1 MLILPTMANRL
12 LEGLQDVVRSAIA
25 EDVGSGD
32 ITAELISADKQSTA
46 RVICRE
52 HATICGEPWV
62 NEVFHQIDPDVV
74 VTWEKRDGDSI
85 DPGEVVFVARGRA
98 RSLLTAERT
107 ALNFLQTLSSVATS
121 AREIADQVRHTRVN
135 ILDTRKTIPGL
146 RLAQKYAVQTGG
158 CFNHRIGLYDAYL
171 IKENHIN
178 ASGGITKAI
187 ENARAL
193 HPDLKVEVEVE
204 TLAQLNEALAA
215 KADIVLLDNF
225 TLEMLREAVMINDGR
240 AKLEASGGYDIK
252 SAVVVAETGVDY
264 ISVGSLTKHIQ
275 ATDFTMLFE

>member
-1 MLILPTMANRL
+1 MPNPL
-12 LEGLQDVVRSAIA
+12 LEGLEETVRGALA
-25 EDVGSGD
+25 EDIGDGD
-32 ITAELISADKQSTA
+32 ITAELIPAEREAMAQ
-46 RVICRE
+46 VICRE
-52 HATICGEPWV
+52 NATICGEPWV
-62 NEVFHQIDPDVV
+62 NEVFRQVDPDIRLN
-74 VTWEKRDGDSI
+74 WEKHDGDSI
-85 DPGEVVFVARGRA
+85 DPGDVVFTATGKA

-107 ALNFLQTLSSVATS
+107 ALNFLQTLSSVATA
-121 AREIADQVRHTRVN
+121 AREIADQVQHTDVN

-158 CFNHRIGLYDAYL
+158 CYNHRIGLYDAYL

-178 ASGGITKAI
+178 ASGGITQAI
-187 ENARAL
+187 ATARAL
-193 HPDLKVEVEVE
+193 HPDRKVEVEVE
-204 TLAQLNEALAA
+204 TIEQLEEALAA
-215 KADIVLLDNF
+215 RADIVLLDNF
-225 TLEMLREAVMINDGR
+225 TLDMLQEAVILNKGQ

>member
-1 MLILPTMANRL
+1 MENPL
-12 LEGLQDVVRSAIA
+12 LEGLEETVRGALS
-25 EDVGSGD
+25 EDIGDGD
-32 ITAELISADKQSTA
+32 ITAELIPEDRQA
-46 RVICRE
+46 RASVICRE

-62 NEVFHQIDPDVV
+62 TEVFRQVDPDV
-74 VTWEKRDGDSI
+74 TIEWKHHDGDSI
-85 DPGEVVFVARGRA
+85 DPGDVVFVAHGKA

-121 AREIADQVRHTRVN
+121 AREIADQVRHTQVN

-158 CFNHRIGLYDAYL
+158 CHNHRIGLFDAYL

-178 ASGGITKAI
+178 ASGGITSAI
-187 ENARAL
+187 ENARDL
-193 HPDLKVEVEVE
+193 HPDRKVEGEVE
-204 TLAQLNEALAA
+204 TIEQLKEALAA

-225 TLEMLREAVMINDGR
+225 TLEMLREAVRINEGQ

>member
-1 MLILPTMANRL
+1 MSNPL
-12 LEGLQDVVRSAIA
+12 LEGLEETVRGALA
-25 EDVGSGD
+25 EDIGDGD
-32 ITAELISADKQSTA
+32 ITAELIPAEREAMAQ
-46 RVICRE
+46 VICRE
-52 HATICGEPWV
+52 NATICGEPWV
-62 NEVFHQIDPDVV
+62 NEVFRQVDPDIQLN
-74 VTWEKRDGDSI
+74 WEKHDGDSI
-85 DPGEVVFVARGRA
+85 DPGDVVFTATGKA

-107 ALNFLQTLSSVATS
+107 ALNFLQTLSSVATA
-121 AREIADQVRHTRVN
+121 AREIADQVQHTDVN

-158 CFNHRIGLYDAYL
+158 CYNHRIGLYDAYL

-178 ASGGITKAI
+178 ASGGITQAI
-187 ENARAL
+187 ATARAL
-193 HPDLKVEVEVE
+193 HPDRKVEVEVE
-204 TLAQLNEALAA
+204 TIEQLEEALAA
-215 KADIVLLDNF
+215 RADIVLLDNF
-225 TLEMLREAVMINDGR
+225 TLDMLQEAVILNKGQ

>member
-1 MLILPTMANRL
+1 MENPL
-12 LEGLQDVVRSAIA
+12 LEGLEETVRGALS
-25 EDVGSGD
+25 EDIGDGD
-32 ITAELISADKQSTA
+32 ITAELIPEDRQA
-46 RVICRE
+46 RASVICRE

-62 NEVFHQIDPDVV
+62 TEVFRQVDADVTV
-74 VTWEKRDGDSI
+74 EWKHHDGDSI
-85 DPGEVVFVARGRA
+85 DPGDVVFVAHGKA

-121 AREIADQVRHTRVN
+121 AREIADQVRHTEVN

-158 CFNHRIGLYDAYL
+158 CHNHRIGLFDAYL

-178 ASGGITKAI
+178 ASGGITSAI
-187 ENARAL
+187 ENARDL
-193 HPDLKVEVEVE
+193 HPDRKVEVEVE
-204 TLAQLNEALAA
+204 TIEQLKEALAA

-225 TLEMLREAVMINDGR
+225 TLEMLREAVRINEGQ

>member
-1 MLILPTMANRL
+1 MPMSTNPL
-12 LEGLQDVVRSAIA
+12 LKDLAETVRNALA
-25 EDVGSGD
+25 EDIGTGD
-32 ITAELISADKQSTA
+32 ITAELIAADRQATA

-62 NEVFHQIDPDVV
+62 NEVFRQVDADVSLAWEKHDGDNINPGDVV
-74 VTWEKRDGDSI
+74 FS
-85 DPGEVVFVARGRA
+85 ARGRA

-107 ALNFLQTLSSVATS
+107 ALNFLQTLSSVATA
-121 AREIADQVRHTRVN
+121 AREIADQVRHTQVN

-158 CFNHRIGLYDAYL
+158 CYNHRIGLYDAYL

-178 ASGGITKAI
+178 ACGGISDAI
-187 ENARAL
+187 ATARKL
-193 HPDLKVEVEVE
+193 HPDSKVEVEVE
-204 TLAQLNEALAA
+204 TITQLEEALAA
-215 KADIVLLDNF
+215 NADIVLLDNF
-225 TLEMLREAVMINDGR
+225 TLEMLRDAVKINAGK

-275 ATDFTMLFE
+275 ATDFTMLFD

>member
-1 MLILPTMANRL
+1 MR
-12 LEGLQDVVRSAIA
+12 RAIA
-25 EDVGSGD
+25 EDVGTGD
-32 ITAELISADKQSTA
+32 VTAELIPADRQATA
-46 RVICRE
+46 QVICRE

-62 NEVFHQIDPDVV
+62 NEVFRQIDPDVA
-74 VTWEKRDGDSI
+74 VTWEKRDGDNI
-85 DPGEVVFVARGRA
+85 EPGEVVFIANGRA

-107 ALNFLQTLSSVATS
+107 SLNFLQTLSSVATA

-178 ASGGITKAI
+178 ASGGITSAI
-187 ENARAL
+187 ENALAL
-193 HPDLKVEVEVE
+193 HPDRKVEVEVE
-204 TLAQLNEALAA
+204 TLEQLKEALAA

-225 TLEMLREAVMINDGR
+225 TLEMLREAVKINNGK

>member
-1 MLILPTMANRL
+1 MSNPL
-12 LEGLQDVVRSAIA
+12 LEGLEETVRGALA
-25 EDVGSGD
+25 EDIGDGD
-32 ITAELISADKQSTA
+32 ITAELIPAEREAMAQ
-46 RVICRE
+46 VICRE
-52 HATICGEPWV
+52 NATICGEPWV
-62 NEVFHQIDPDVV
+62 NEVFRQVDPDIRLN
-74 VTWEKRDGDSI
+74 WEKHDGDSI
-85 DPGEVVFVARGRA
+85 DPGDVVFTATGKA

-107 ALNFLQTLSSVATS
+107 ALNFLQTLSSVATA
-121 AREIADQVRHTRVN
+121 AREIADQVQHTDVN

-158 CFNHRIGLYDAYL
+158 CYNHRIGLYDAYL

-178 ASGGITKAI
+178 ASGGITQAI
-187 ENARAL
+187 ATARAL
-193 HPDLKVEVEVE
+193 HPDRKVEVEVE
-204 TLAQLNEALAA
+204 TIEQLEEALAA
-215 KADIVLLDNF
+215 RADIVLLDNF
-225 TLEMLREAVMINDGR
+225 TLDMLQEAVILNKGQ

>member
-1 MLILPTMANRL
+1 MSNPL
-12 LEGLQDVVRSAIA
+12 LEGLEETVRGALA
-25 EDVGSGD
+25 EDIGDGD
-32 ITAELISADKQSTA
+32 ITAELIPADREAMA

-52 HATICGEPWV
+52 NATICGEPWV
-62 NEVFHQIDPDVV
+62 SEVFRQVDPDIRL
-74 VTWEKRDGDSI
+74 TWEKHDGDSI
-85 DPGEVVFVARGRA
+85 NPGEVVFTATGKA

-107 ALNFLQTLSSVATS
+107 ALNFLQTLSSVATA
-121 AREIADQVRHTRVN
+121 AREIADQVQHTDVN

-158 CFNHRIGLYDAYL
+158 CHNHRIGLYDAYL

-178 ASGGITKAI
+178 ASGGITQAI

-193 HPDLKVEVEVE
+193 HPDRKVEVEVE
-204 TLAQLNEALAA
+204 TIDQLKEALAA
-215 KADIVLLDNF
+215 RADIVLLDNF
-225 TLEMLREAVMINDGR
+225 TLDMLQEAVTINQGQ

>member
-1 MLILPTMANRL
+1 MPINPL
-12 LEGLQDVVRSAIA
+12 LKGLEDTVRNALA
-25 EDVGSGD
+25 EDIGSGD
-32 ITAELISADKQSTA
+32 ITAELIPADREA
-46 RVICRE
+46 RAKVICRE

-62 NEVFHQIDPDVV
+62 GEVFRQVDPDVV
-74 VTWEKRDGDSI
+74 LTWEKHDGDSI
-85 DPGEVVFVARGRA
+85 EPGEVVFIARGRA

-107 ALNFLQTLSSVATS
+107 ALNFLQTLSSVATA
-121 AREIADQVRHTRVN
+121 AREIADQVRHTRVR

-178 ASGGITKAI
+178 ASGGITHAI
-187 ENARAL
+187 EYARTL
-193 HPDLKVEVEVE
+193 HPDRKVEVEVE
-204 TLAQLNEALAA
+204 TLDQLKEALTA

-225 TLEMLREAVMINDGR
+225 TLDMLRDAVMINDGQ

>member
-1 MLILPTMANRL
+1 MPNPL
-12 LEGLQDVVRSAIA
+12 LEGLEETVRGALA
-25 EDVGSGD
+25 EDIGDGD
-32 ITAELISADKQSTA
+32 ITAELIPAEREAMAQ
-46 RVICRE
+46 VICRE
-52 HATICGEPWV
+52 NATICGEPWV
-62 NEVFHQIDPDVV
+62 NEVFRQVDPDIQLN
-74 VTWEKRDGDSI
+74 WEKHDGDSI
-85 DPGEVVFVARGRA
+85 DPGDVVFTATGKA

-107 ALNFLQTLSSVATS
+107 ALNFLQTLSSVATA
-121 AREIADQVRHTRVN
+121 AREIADQVQHTDVN

-158 CFNHRIGLYDAYL
+158 CYNHRIGLYDAYL

-178 ASGGITKAI
+178 ASGGITQAI
-187 ENARAL
+187 ATARAL
-193 HPDLKVEVEVE
+193 HPDRKVEVEVE
-204 TLAQLNEALAA
+204 TIEQLEEALTAR
-215 KADIVLLDNF
+215 ADIVLLDNF
-225 TLEMLREAVMINDGR
+225 TLDMLQEAVILNKGQ

>member
-1 MLILPTMANRL
+1 MPNPL
-12 LEGLQDVVRSAIA
+12 LEGLEETVRGALA
-25 EDVGSGD
+25 EDIGDGD
-32 ITAELISADKQSTA
+32 ITAELIPAEREAMAQ
-46 RVICRE
+46 VICRE
-52 HATICGEPWV
+52 NATICGEPWV
-62 NEVFHQIDPDVV
+62 NEVFRQVDPDIRLN
-74 VTWEKRDGDSI
+74 WEKHDGDSI
-85 DPGEVVFVARGRA
+85 DPGDVVFTATGKA

-107 ALNFLQTLSSVATS
+107 ALNFLQTLSSVATA
-121 AREIADQVRHTRVN
+121 AREIADQVQHTDVN

-158 CFNHRIGLYDAYL
+158 CYNHRIGLYDAYL

-178 ASGGITKAI
+178 ASGGITQAI
-187 ENARAL
+187 ATARAL
-193 HPDLKVEVEVE
+193 HPDRQVEVEAE
-204 TLAQLNEALAA
+204 TIEQLEEALAA
-215 KADIVLLDNF
+215 RADIVLLDNF
-225 TLEMLREAVMINDGR
+225 TLDMLQEAVILNKGQ

>member
-1 MLILPTMANRL
+1 MENPL
-12 LEGLQDVVRSAIA
+12 LEGLEETVRGALS
-25 EDVGSGD
+25 EDIGDGD
-32 ITAELISADKQSTA
+32 ITAELIPEDRQA
-46 RVICRE
+46 RASVICRE

-62 NEVFHQIDPDVV
+62 TEVFRQVDPDVTV
-74 VTWEKRDGDSI
+74 EWKHHDGDSI
-85 DPGEVVFVARGRA
+85 DPGDVVFVAHGKA

-121 AREIADQVRHTRVN
+121 AREIADQVRHTQVN

-158 CFNHRIGLYDAYL
+158 CHNHRIGLFDAYL

-178 ASGGITKAI
+178 ASGGITSAI
-187 ENARAL
+187 ENARDL
-193 HPDLKVEVEVE
+193 HPDRKVEVEVE
-204 TLAQLNEALAA
+204 TIEQLEEALTAR
-215 KADIVLLDNF
+215 ADIVLLDNF
-225 TLEMLREAVMINDGR
+225 TLDMLQEAVILNKGQ

>member
-1 MLILPTMANRL
+1 MENPL
-12 LEGLQDVVRSAIA
+12 LEGLEETVRGALS
-25 EDVGSGD
+25 EDIGDGD
-32 ITAELISADKQSTA
+32 ITAELIPEDRQA
-46 RVICRE
+46 RASVICRE

-62 NEVFHQIDPDVV
+62 TEVFRQVDPDV
-74 VTWEKRDGDSI
+74 TIEWKHHDGDSI
-85 DPGEVVFVARGRA
+85 DPGDVVFVAHGKA

-121 AREIADQVRHTRVN
+121 AREIADQVRHTEVN

-158 CFNHRIGLYDAYL
+158 CHNHRIGLFDAYL

-178 ASGGITKAI
+178 ASGGITSAI
-187 ENARAL
+187 ENARDL
-193 HPDLKVEVEVE
+193 HPDRKVEVEVE
-204 TLAQLNEALAA
+204 TIEQLKEALAA

-225 TLEMLREAVMINDGR
+225 TLEMLREAVRINEGQ

>member
-1 MLILPTMANRL
+1 MENPL
-12 LEGLQDVVRSAIA
+12 LEGLEETVRGALS
-25 EDVGSGD
+25 EDIGDGD
-32 ITAELISADKQSTA
+32 ITAELIPEDRQAGAS
-46 RVICRE
+46 VICRE

-62 NEVFHQIDPDVV
+62 TEVFRQVDPDVTV
-74 VTWEKRDGDSI
+74 EWKHHDGDSI
-85 DPGEVVFVARGRA
+85 DPGDVVFVAHGKA

-121 AREIADQVRHTRVN
+121 AREIADQVRHTQVN

-158 CFNHRIGLYDAYL
+158 CHNHRIGLFDAYL

-178 ASGGITKAI
+178 ASGGITSAI
-187 ENARAL
+187 ENARDL
-193 HPDLKVEVEVE
+193 HPDRKVEVEVE
-204 TLAQLNEALAA
+204 TIEQLKEALAA

-225 TLEMLREAVMINDGR
+225 TLEMLREAVRINEGQ

>member
-1 MLILPTMANRL
+1 MSNPL
-12 LEGLQDVVRSAIA
+12 LEGLEETVRGALA
-25 EDVGSGD
+25 EDIGDGD
-32 ITAELISADKQSTA
+32 ITAELIPAEREAMAQ
-46 RVICRE
+46 VICRE
-52 HATICGEPWV
+52 NATICGEPWV
-62 NEVFHQIDPDVV
+62 NEVFRQVDPDIQLN
-74 VTWEKRDGDSI
+74 WEKHDGDSI
-85 DPGEVVFVARGRA
+85 DPGDVVFTATGKA

-107 ALNFLQTLSSVATS
+107 ALNFLQTLSSVATA
-121 AREIADQVRHTRVN
+121 AREIADQVQHTDVN

-158 CFNHRIGLYDAYL
+158 CYNHRIGLYDAYL

-178 ASGGITKAI
+178 ASGGITQAI
-187 ENARAL
+187 ATARAL
-193 HPDLKVEVEVE
+193 HPDRKVEVEVE
-204 TLAQLNEALAA
+204 TIEQLEEALTAR
-215 KADIVLLDNF
+215 ADIVLLDNF
-225 TLEMLREAVMINDGR
+225 TLDMLQEAVILNKGQ

>member
-1 MLILPTMANRL
+1 MSTTPL
-12 LEGLQDVVRSAIA
+12 LKGLEDTVRAALA

-32 ITAELISADKQSTA
+32 ITAELIPADRLASA

-52 HATICGEPWV
+52 HATICGQPWV
-62 NEVFHQIDPDVV
+62 NEVFRQIDPDVML
-74 VTWEKRDGDSI
+74 TWEKSDGDNI
-85 DPGEVVFVARGRA
+85 NPGDVVFIARGRA
-98 RSLLTAERT
+98 RSMLTAERT
-107 ALNFLQTLSSVATS
+107 ALNFLQTLSSVATA

-187 ENARAL
+187 GNARAL
-193 HPDLKVEVEVE
+193 HPDRRVEVEVE
-204 TLAQLNEALAA
+204 TLEQLNEALAA

-225 TLEMLREAVMINDGR
+225 TLDMLREAVVINDGR

>member
-1 MLILPTMANRL
+1 MENPL
-12 LEGLQDVVRSAIA
+12 LEGLEETVRGALS
-25 EDVGSGD
+25 EDIGDGD
-32 ITAELISADKQSTA
+32 ITAELIPEDRQA
-46 RVICRE
+46 RASVICRE

-62 NEVFHQIDPDVV
+62 TEVFRQVDPDV
-74 VTWEKRDGDSI
+74 TIEWKHHDGDSI
-85 DPGEVVFVARGRA
+85 DPGDVVFVAHGKA

-121 AREIADQVRHTRVN
+121 AREIADQVRHTQVN

-158 CFNHRIGLYDAYL
+158 CHNHRIGLFDAYL

-178 ASGGITKAI
+178 ASGGITSAI
-187 ENARAL
+187 ENARDL
-193 HPDLKVEVEVE
+193 HPDRKVEVEVE
-204 TLAQLNEALAA
+204 TIEQLKEALAA

-225 TLEMLREAVMINDGR
+225 TLEMLREAVRINEGQ

>member
-1 MLILPTMANRL
+1 MENPL
-12 LEGLQDVVRSAIA
+12 LEGLEETVRGALS
-25 EDVGSGD
+25 EDIGDGD
-32 ITAELISADKQSTA
+32 ITAELIPEDRQAKAS
-46 RVICRE
+46 VICRE

-62 NEVFHQIDPDVV
+62 TEVFRQVDPDVTV
-74 VTWEKRDGDSI
+74 EWKHHDGDSI
-85 DPGEVVFVARGRA
+85 DPGDVVFVAHGKA

-121 AREIADQVRHTRVN
+121 AREIADQVRHTQVN

-158 CFNHRIGLYDAYL
+158 CHNHRIGLIDAYL

-178 ASGGITKAI
+178 ASGGITSAI
-187 ENARAL
+187 ENARDL
-193 HPDLKVEVEVE
+193 HPDRKVEVEVE
-204 TLAQLNEALAA
+204 TIEQLKEALAA

-225 TLEMLREAVMINDGR
+225 TLEMLREAVRINEGQ

>member
-1 MLILPTMANRL
+1 MPNPL
-12 LEGLQDVVRSAIA
+12 LEGLEETVRGALA
-25 EDVGSGD
+25 EDIGDGD
-32 ITAELISADKQSTA
+32 ITAELIPAEREAMAQ
-46 RVICRE
+46 VICRE
-52 HATICGEPWV
+52 NATICGEPWV
-62 NEVFHQIDPDVV
+62 NEVFRQVDPDIRLN
-74 VTWEKRDGDSI
+74 WEKHDGDSI
-85 DPGEVVFVARGRA
+85 DPGDVVFTATGKA

-107 ALNFLQTLSSVATS
+107 ALNFLQTLSSVAT
-121 AREIADQVRHTRVN
+121 ATREIADQVQHTDVN

-158 CFNHRIGLYDAYL
+158 CYNHRIGLYDAYL

-178 ASGGITKAI
+178 ASGGITQAI
-187 ENARAL
+187 ATARAL
-193 HPDLKVEVEVE
+193 HPDRKVEVEVE
-204 TLAQLNEALAA
+204 TIEQLEEALTAR
-215 KADIVLLDNF
+215 ADIVLLDNF
-225 TLEMLREAVMINDGR
+225 TLDMLQEAVILNKGQ

>member
-1 MLILPTMANRL
+1 MENPL
-12 LEGLQDVVRSAIA
+12 LEGLEETVRGALS
-25 EDVGSGD
+25 EDIGDGD
-32 ITAELISADKQSTA
+32 ITAELIPEDRQAKAS
-46 RVICRE
+46 VICRE

-62 NEVFHQIDPDVV
+62 TEVFRQVDPDVTV
-74 VTWEKRDGDSI
+74 EWKHHDGDSI
-85 DPGEVVFVARGRA
+85 DPGDVVFVAHGKA

-121 AREIADQVRHTRVN
+121 AREIADQVRHTQVN

-158 CFNHRIGLYDAYL
+158 CHNHRIGLFDAYL

-178 ASGGITKAI
+178 ASGGITSAI
-187 ENARAL
+187 ENARDL
-193 HPDLKVEVEVE
+193 HPDRKVEVEVE
-204 TLAQLNEALAA
+204 TIEQLKEALAA

-225 TLEMLREAVMINDGR
+225 TLEMLREAVRINEGQ

>member
-1 MLILPTMANRL
+1 MENPL
-12 LEGLQDVVRSAIA
+12 LEGLEETVRGALS
-25 EDVGSGD
+25 EDIGDGD
-32 ITAELISADKQSTA
+32 ITAELIPEDRQA
-46 RVICRE
+46 RASVICRE

-62 NEVFHQIDPDVV
+62 TEVFRQVDPDVTV
-74 VTWEKRDGDSI
+74 EWKHHDGDSI
-85 DPGEVVFVARGRA
+85 DPGDVVFVAHGKA

-121 AREIADQVRHTRVN
+121 AREIADQVRHTQVN

-158 CFNHRIGLYDAYL
+158 CHNHRIGLFDAYL

-178 ASGGITKAI
+178 ASGGITSAI
-187 ENARAL
+187 ENARDL
-193 HPDLKVEVEVE
+193 HPDRKVEVEVE
-204 TLAQLNEALAA
+204 TIEQLKEALAA

-225 TLEMLREAVMINDGR
+225 TLEMLREAVRINEGQ

>member
-1 MLILPTMANRL
+1 MENPL
-12 LEGLQDVVRSAIA
+12 LEGLEETVRGALS
-25 EDVGSGD
+25 EDIGDGD
-32 ITAELISADKQSTA
+32 ITAELIPEDRQA
-46 RVICRE
+46 RASVICRE

-62 NEVFHQIDPDVV
+62 TEVFRQVDPDVTV
-74 VTWEKRDGDSI
+74 EWKHHDGDSI
-85 DPGEVVFVARGRA
+85 DPGDVVFVAHGKA

-121 AREIADQVRHTRVN
+121 AREIADQVRHTEVN

-158 CFNHRIGLYDAYL
+158 CHNHRIGLFDAYL

-178 ASGGITKAI
+178 ASGGITSAI
-187 ENARAL
+187 ENARDL
-193 HPDLKVEVEVE
+193 HPDRKVEVEVE
-204 TLAQLNEALAA
+204 TIEQLKEALAA

-225 TLEMLREAVMINDGR
+225 TLEMLREAVRINEGQ

>member
-1 MLILPTMANRL
+1 MSNPL
-12 LEGLQDVVRSAIA
+12 LEGLEETVRGALA
-25 EDVGSGD
+25 EDIGDGD
-32 ITAELISADKQSTA
+32 ITAELIPAEREAMAQ
-46 RVICRE
+46 VICRE
-52 HATICGEPWV
+52 NATICGEPWV
-62 NEVFHQIDPDVV
+62 NEVFRQVDPDIRLN
-74 VTWEKRDGDSI
+74 WEKHDGDSI
-85 DPGEVVFVARGRA
+85 DPGDVVFTATGKA

-107 ALNFLQTLSSVATS
+107 ALNFLQTLSSVATA
-121 AREIADQVRHTRVN
+121 AREIADQVQHTDVN

-158 CFNHRIGLYDAYL
+158 CYNHRIGLYDAYL

-178 ASGGITKAI
+178 ASGGITQAI
-187 ENARAL
+187 ATARAL
-193 HPDLKVEVEVE
+193 HPDRKVEVEVE
-204 TLAQLNEALAA
+204 TIEQLEEALTAR
-215 KADIVLLDNF
+215 ADIVLLDNF
-225 TLEMLREAVMINDGR
+225 TLDMLQEAVILNKGQ

>member
-1 MLILPTMANRL
+1 MENPL
-12 LEGLQDVVRSAIA
+12 LEGLEETVRGALS
-25 EDVGSGD
+25 EDIGDGD
-32 ITAELISADKQSTA
+32 ITAELIPEDRQAKAS
-46 RVICRE
+46 VICRE

-62 NEVFHQIDPDVV
+62 TEVFRQVDPDVTV
-74 VTWEKRDGDSI
+74 EWKHHDGDSI
-85 DPGEVVFVARGRA
+85 DPGDVVFVAHGKA

-121 AREIADQVRHTRVN
+121 AREIADQVRHTEVN

-158 CFNHRIGLYDAYL
+158 CHNHRIGLFDAYL

-178 ASGGITKAI
+178 ASGGITSAI
-187 ENARAL
+187 ENARDL
-193 HPDLKVEVEVE
+193 HPDRKVEVEVE
-204 TLAQLNEALAA
+204 TIEQLKEALAA

-225 TLEMLREAVMINDGR
+225 TLEMLREAVRINEGQ

>member
-1 MLILPTMANRL
+1 MPNPLF
-12 LEGLQDVVRSAIA
+12 EGLEETVRGALA
-25 EDVGSGD
+25 EDIGDGD
-32 ITAELISADKQSTA
+32 ITAELIPAEREAMAQ
-46 RVICRE
+46 VICRE
-52 HATICGEPWV
+52 NATICGEPWV
-62 NEVFHQIDPDVV
+62 NEVFRQVDPDIRLN
-74 VTWEKRDGDSI
+74 WEKHDGDSI
-85 DPGEVVFVARGRA
+85 DPGDVVFTATGKA

-107 ALNFLQTLSSVATS
+107 ALNFLQTLSSVATA
-121 AREIADQVRHTRVN
+121 AREIADQVQHTDVN

-158 CFNHRIGLYDAYL
+158 CYNHRIGLYDAYL

-178 ASGGITKAI
+178 ASGGITQAI
-187 ENARAL
+187 ATARAL
-193 HPDLKVEVEVE
+193 HPDRKVEVEVE
-204 TLAQLNEALAA
+204 TIEQLEEALTAR
-215 KADIVLLDNF
+215 ADIVLLDNF
-225 TLEMLREAVMINDGR
+225 TLDMLQEAVILNKGQ

>member
-1 MLILPTMANRL
+1 MSNPL
-12 LEGLQDVVRSAIA
+12 LEGLEETVRGALA
-25 EDVGSGD
+25 EDIGDGD
-32 ITAELISADKQSTA
+32 ITAELIPAEREAMAQ
-46 RVICRE
+46 VICRE
-52 HATICGEPWV
+52 NATICGEPWV
-62 NEVFHQIDPDVV
+62 NEVFRQVDPDIRLN
-74 VTWEKRDGDSI
+74 WEKHDGDSI
-85 DPGEVVFVARGRA
+85 DPGDVVFTATGKA

-107 ALNFLQTLSSVATS
+107 ALNFLQTLSSVATA
-121 AREIADQVRHTRVN
+121 AREIADQVQHTDVN

-158 CFNHRIGLYDAYL
+158 CYNHRIGLYDAYL

-178 ASGGITKAI
+178 ASGDITQAI
-187 ENARAL
+187 ATARAL
-193 HPDLKVEVEVE
+193 HPDRKVEVEVE
-204 TLAQLNEALAA
+204 TIEQLEEALTAR
-215 KADIVLLDNF
+215 ADIVLLDNF
-225 TLEMLREAVMINDGR
+225 TLDMLQEAVILNKGQ